1 MLHLDEGLVHEL
13 LDGELDPAHEAG
25 VRAHIQECAECRRL
39 YDDAREMLAEADR
52 VIASLDDSVPVQPV
66 VANEP
71 GAPAPLIRPDFRP
84 DATGVPIVLIPTS
97 EEATRPPPRRRGWTP
112 LAMAAGVILAVGAGY
127 ALFPHD
133 GAMPAPR
140 GGFVTL
146 GSAPSDSSGTAAAP
160 TGSATPALATARTRQ
175 TDARN
180 DISSDAARAAAPA
193 APAAPPATPA
203 PRSLTQR
210 DIPATERR
218 VGAEAQ
224 SAPPTAAATT
234 AAAKANALRFPDPP
248 SDAASAP
255 GTVASNAPSRADRGR
270 FTAAPSAAAAEAGN
284 TPAGPPLETQAQI
297 SGRIGLDEAKRELGT
312 SLHAIDGLRPQFVGL
327 VPGRLVPG
335 ADPARNV
342 VRAVYV
348 DKAGRPFYLDQQRVA
363 GGAAPR
369 PTGIVRGDVQLFLHG
384 QLPADSVAS
393 IRDRIR

>member
-13 LDGELDPAHEAG
+13 LDGELDPAQEAG

-66 VANEP
+66 VANDP

-84 DATGVPIVLIPTS
+84 DATGVPVVLIPTN
-97 EEATRPPPRRRGWTP
+97 EEVTRPPPRRRNWTP
-112 LAMAAGVILAVGAGY
+112 LAMAAGVILALGAGY
-127 ALFPHD
+127 ALFPRD

-146 GSAPSDSSGTAAAP
+146 GSAPPDSSGTAAAL
-160 TGSATPALATARTRQ
+160 TDSATPALATARTRQ
-175 TDARN
+175 TDASGN
-180 DISSDAARAAAPA
+180 TASDAARA
-193 APAAPPATPA
+193 AAPPATPA
-203 PRSLTQR
+203 PRSLAQR
-210 DIPATERR
+210 DIPATERP
-218 VGAEAQ
+218 VEAKAQ
-224 SAPPTAAATT
+224 SAPATAAPTT

-297 SGRIGLDEAKRELGT
+297 
-312 SLHAIDGLRPQFVGL
+312 
-327 VPGRLVPG
+327 
-335 ADPARNV
+335 
-342 VRAVYV
+342 
-348 DKAGRPFYLDQQRVA
+348 
-363 GGAAPR
+363 
-369 PTGIVRGDVQLFLHG
+369 
-384 QLPADSVAS
+384 
-393 IRDRIR
+393 